1 MLPIL
6 TKHCGT
12 AGGCSYHA
20 GGSASARW
28 PGYVAFAYVLPAGPL
43 VAAGRKPPAR
53 MTHDP
58 TPSLVPEPDAN
69 AAFSLLHSA
78 GILPAIFAALPGA
91 CLLLTPELRIAAVSD
106 VYLAS
111 SLTTRA
117 QLVGQYLF
125 EAFLGAPGT
134 PEGET
139 MATLRANLQQVLATG
154 QPQEMPVQHYRIADP
169 ATPGAVI
176 ERYWQPLN
184 TPVLDEHHAVAGIVH
199 TVVDVT
205 DAIYLRESQVRE
217 QATALEADQQ
227 RTDLLRLLEQTP
239 VAIGIIQGPDF
250 VVEQA
255 NPALGTIWGR
265 PAAEIVGRPFFEA
278 LPDLRGQ
285 GFEELFAGIRD
296 RGESLVLREVP
307 VDLAPDPR
315 TPPTTGFF
323 DCVYQPWRD
332 AQGHSTGFIAVAV
345 DVTEQVLARQQVEA
359 QEKKTSF
366 LNEELQAANQEIL
379 ANNAEL
385 ESAQQ
390 QLRQL
395 NEELEVR
402 VLARTQALL
411 QAQAATEQERE
422 QLYQVFEQTP
432 VAIAIM
438 RGPNLRVELANP
450 AVAAIWGR
458 EPTQVLGRP
467 YFEAVPDT
475 AGQGFEQI
483 LSDVLTTGQ
492 PFTITEAPVN
502 LARAHTGRPTQA
514 YVNFVFQPLRDA
526 AGATVG
532 LIASGTEATEQVLA
546 RHRVQEL
553 NDKLQASNEELGTIN
568 QRLTRTNADLDT
580 FVYTASHDLKVPIA
594 NIEGL
599 LDALGRELRGAAVGD
614 TVPQLL
620 RMMLE
625 AVARFQQTIGHLTDI
640 SRLQQES
647 SPTPEHMSLAAIIAD
662 VQLDLAPLLQT
673 TAAQLTID
681 LADAPELPLSPKNLR
696 SVVYNL
702 LSNALKYRAP
712 GRVPTVHIRCQQQG
726 THAVLTVQDNGLGLD
741 ERQQQRLFKLF
752 QRLHTHVEGS
762 GVGLYMVRKIV
773 ENVGGNVQ
781 VQSTVGV
788 GTTFLVTLPLPRE
801 RSTPASA

>member
-1 MLPIL
+1 
-6 TKHCGT
+6 
-12 AGGCSYHA
+12 
-20 GGSASARW
+20 
-28 PGYVAFAYVLPAGPL
+28 
-43 VAAGRKPPAR
+43 

-58 TPSLVPEPDAN
+58 ATPPVPDSNAAPSLLSSVG
-69 AAFSLLHSA
+69 L
-78 GILPAIFAALPGA
+78 LPAIFAAMPSA
-91 CLLLTPELRIAAVSD
+91 SLLLTPELRIVAVSD
-106 VYLAS
+106 AYLAS
-111 SLTTRA
+111 SLTTRS

-125 EAFLGAPGT
+125 EAFAGAPGT

-139 MATLRANLQQVLATG
+139 MAALRASLQQVLATG

-169 ATPGAVI
+169 TMPDTII
-176 ERYWQPLN
+176 ERFWQPLN
-184 TPVLDEHHAVAGIVH
+184 TPVFDEHHAVAGIIH
-199 TVVDVT
+199 TVADVT
-205 DAIYLRESQVRE
+205 ATVNLRESQARE
-217 QATALEADQQ
+217 QATALDADRQ
-227 RTDLLRLLEQTP
+227 RTDLLHLLDQTP
-239 VAIGIIQGPDF
+239 VAIGIIQGSDF

-265 PAAEIVGRPFFEA
+265 PAADIVGRPFFEA

-296 RGESLVLREVP
+296 RGESLVLHEVP
-307 VDLAPDPR
+307 VKLAPDSLA
-315 TPPTTGFF
+315 PPTTGFF
-323 DCVYQPWRD
+323 NCVYQPWRG
-332 AQGHSTGFIAVAV
+332 AQGQATGFIAVAV

-366 LNEELQAANQEIL
+366 LNEELQAANEEIL

-385 ESAQQ
+385 ESAQRE
-390 QLRQL
+390 LRQL
-395 NEELEVR
+395 NEELEAR
-402 VLARTQALL
+402 VLARTQALRL
-411 QAQAATEQERE
+411 AQAATEQERE

-458 EPTQVLGRP
+458 EPVQVLGRP

-492 PFTITEAPVN
+492 PFTITEAPVT
-502 LARAHTGRPTQA
+502 LARAHTGLPTQA
-514 YVNFVFQPLRDA
+514 YVNFVFQPLHDA

-532 LIASGTEATEQVLA
+532 LIASGTEVTEQVLA

-553 NDKLQASNEELGTIN
+553 NDKLQASNAELGAIN

-599 LDALGRELRGAAVGD
+599 LDALGRELRNTAVSA
-614 TVPQLL
+614 TVPRLMG
-620 RMMLE
+620 MMQE
-625 AVARFQQTIGHLTDI
+625 AVARFQQTIGHLTAI

-647 SPTPEHMSLAAIIAD
+647 SSSPERISLAAVVAD
-662 VQLDLAPLLQT
+662 VQLDLAPLLET
-673 TAAQLTID
+673 TGAQLTID
-681 LADAPELPLSPKNLR
+681 LAEAPELPLSPKNLR

-712 GRVPTVHIRCQQQG
+712 GRVPTVHIQCQLQG
-726 THAVLTVQDNGLGLD
+726 TEAVLLVQDNGLGLD

-762 GVGLYMVRKIV
+762 GVGLYMVKKIV
-773 ENVGGNVQ
+773 ENAGGTVQ
-781 VQSTVGV
+781 VQSAAGV
-788 GTTFLVTLPLPRE
+788 GTTFIVTLPLPRE
-801 RSTPASA
+801 RAAPASAY